1 MIRTAFWR
9 TVVPAG
15 VAVGVLELTTH
26 LPSQGRAAPLY
37 HTVADEW
44 ITPLMRRFLDPESK
58 YTLLV
63 LSFCASSNSHSGKAA
78 HEVALE
84 FARRGWSPKHCPSAT
99 EQQLQVSSQV
109 CGLQF
114 SNPIGL
120 AAGFDKHGTVV
131 QPMLELGF
139 GFVEIGTVTPQPQPG
154 NPKPRM
160 FRLNEDR
167 ALINRYGFN
176 SVGAAQVAENLAQ
189 SLQPNTKGIVG
200 VNVGKNKNTENA
212 IDDYVQGIRIL
223 GTLAD
228 YLVINIS
235 SPNTAGLRD
244 LQHTD
249 ALKPLL
255 EACLEA
261 RDALSRRVPL
271 FVKLAPDLND
281 EELAQIAQLCLQLR
295 VDGLIVS
302 NTTNVRPEHLMSYHR
317 GELGGLSGAPLKDK
331 STHCIRQVYAA
342 TNGELPIIGVGGI
355 ETGKDVYEKLS
366 AGASLVQVYSPLVY
380 HGPGLVSRLRHELA
394 ECMLQNGY
402 RDIAQVIGL
411 DHEELQ
417 WKRRYEQL
425 KQRQQRE
432 EEHVSNNEN
441 DE

>member
-15 VAVGVLELTTH
+15 VAVGILEVTTH
-26 LPSQGRAAPLY
+26 LPSQGRAAPIY

-44 ITPLMRRFLDPESK
+44 ITPLMRRFLDPE
-58 YTLLV
+58 T
-63 LSFCASSNSHSGKAA
+63 A

-84 FARRGWSPKHCPSAT
+84 FARRGWSPKHRPSAL
-99 EQQLQVSSQV
+99 EQQLRVSSQV
-109 CGLQF
+109 FGLQF
-114 SNPIGL
+114 TNPIGL

-131 QPMLELGF
+131 SPMLDLGF

-160 FRLNEDR
+160 FRLTEDR

-176 SVGAAQVAENLAQ
+176 SVGAEQVAENLAK
-189 SLQPNTKGIVG
+189 SMQPSTMHQGIVG
-200 VNVGKNKNTENA
+200 VNVGKNKTTEHA
-212 IDDYVQGIRIL
+212 VEDYVQGIRIL
-223 GTLAD
+223 GPLAD

-235 SPNTAGLRD
+235 SPNTPGLRD
-244 LQHTD
+244 LQHKD
-249 ALKPLL
+249 ALQPLL
-255 EACLEA
+255 EACLAA
-261 RDALSRRVPL
+261 RDALSRHVPL
-271 FVKLAPDLND
+271 LVKLAPDLSDD
-281 EELAQIAQLCLQLR
+281 ELSQLAQLCLQLQ

-302 NTTNVRPEHLMSYHR
+302 NTTNVRPDDLLSYHR

-355 ETGKDVYEKLS
+355 ESGKDVYEKLS

-394 ECMLQNGY
+394 EHMLQNGY
-402 RDIAQVIGL
+402 RDISQVIGL

-417 WKRRYEQL
+417 WKRRYERL
-425 KQRQQRE
+425 KERQKMTRGDE
-432 EEHVSNNEN
+432 EEDAVVVVE
-441 DE
+441 EEEQQ